1 MHVKGDRCAYCPAS
15 LGLGCGSARAGRR
28 LGSGAP
34 PRVRRTADKRGAKQ
48 ILVQLSVAP
57 SEEIA

>member
-1 MHVKGDRCAYCPAS
+1 MSRATGVHT
-15 LGLGCGSARAGRR
+15 ARHRWVWDVALRELHGA
-28 LGSGAP
+28 LGSGTP
-34 PRVRRTADKRGAKQ
+34 PRERKAADKRGAKQ